1 MISSKYKVSFI
12 ILTIYSLIVI
22 ALFNFPNKF
31 SLIGSWY
38 FKGNTEKFTKLF
50 NIQQTSLINYILSK
64 YDKGKVFVTFKDN
77 NKCSIEFLDIKKND
91 IYILGCEYNYNKSSN
106 PNTISFKRIQ
116 DIEGSRHGILIF
128 IEKNLFKISFFSSKK
143 KFRPLVIDHENV
155 FVKVKNKEKII

>member
-1 MISSKYKVSFI
+1 MYDYYLTITNKILNLMISSKYKVSFI

-50 NIQQTSLINYILSK
+50 NIQQTPLINYILSK

-91 IYILGCEYNYNKSSN
+91 IYILGCE
-106 PNTISFKRIQ
+106 
-116 DIEGSRHGILIF
+116 
-128 IEKNLFKISFFSSKK
+128 
-143 KFRPLVIDHENV
+143 
-155 FVKVKNKEKII
+155 